1 MALTAVAKY
10 SGKFAHYRTL
20 IRGHDNTGTATRV
33 GTLTSK
39 PKRREQVRM
48 LGEGGIDPFSN
59 KNSKRME
66 SKN

>member
-1 MALTAVAKY
+1 MFFYLLALTAVAKY

-39 PKRREQVRM
+39 VQTQA
-48 LGEGGIDPFSN
+48 EGAGAYAGGGWD
-59 KNSKRME
+59 
-66 SKN
+66 